1 LNLEI
6 KPLSYLFGFLL
17 DENYLKEKSGK
28 YELTEKGLL
37 FTERHPE
44 SIKNACILWGK
55 EHLSAWQ
62 NLDFSLKTGR
72 PSFENIFGA
81 AYFDYLES
89 SPKELKNYHLAMRDY
104 AKDDYKDLSSIIN
117 FSKYK
122 TIADVGGGLG
132 VVVNLIAS
140 NYPNSDCILFD
151 LPSVISLVEKTD
163 SFQVRSGSF
172 FEPLPFKADAIIL
185 SRVLHDWND
194 EKALK
199 IISNCKR
206 ALNRGGTIF
215 IIEILQDKIKAQLLS
230 LNMLVICESFER
242 TFSEYQSLLQK
253 QELAITDSI
262 PLNSLQSI
270 LVCK

>member
-1 LNLEI
+1 
-6 KPLSYLFGFLL
+6 
-17 DENYLKEKSGK
+17 
-28 YELTEKGLL
+28 
-37 FTERHPE
+37 
-44 SIKNACILWGK
+44 
-55 EHLSAWQ
+55 
-62 NLDFSLKTGR
+62 
-72 PSFENIFGA
+72 
-81 AYFDYLES
+81 
-89 SPKELKNYHLAMRDY
+89 M
-104 AKDDYKDLSSIIN
+104 
-117 FSKYK
+117 
-122 TIADVGGGLG
+122 
-132 VVVNLIAS
+132 
-140 NYPNSDCILFD
+140 
-151 LPSVISLVEKTD
+151 
-163 SFQVRSGSF
+163 
-172 FEPLPFKADAIIL
+172 
-185 SRVLHDWND
+185 HDWND